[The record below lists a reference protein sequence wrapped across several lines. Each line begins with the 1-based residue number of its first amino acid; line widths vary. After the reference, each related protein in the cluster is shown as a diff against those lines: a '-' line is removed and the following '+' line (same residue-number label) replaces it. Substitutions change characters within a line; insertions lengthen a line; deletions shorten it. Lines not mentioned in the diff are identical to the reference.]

1 MSGSMFLEGEFFLLV
16 VSSMLLP
23 SVIYGLLFFR
33 PSISRVTVFILA
45 EALIL
50 LSGVDIYLLQSLSA
64 QVKATPSLVDDR
76 VFASELSIAL
86 YLLPAVFAGV
96 AVNLISHL
104 LIDHLK
110 YAEQRFERE
119 RERERRQ
126 AGKSGR
132 H

>member
-126 AGKSGR
+126 GGNSGR

>member
-33 PSISRVTVFILA
+33 PSISRVTVFLLA

-126 AGKSGR
+126 GGNSGR